1 MVVSAMAEIC
11 GLLFMDAGHLE
22 MTADL
27 KKLVMT
33 MGEKTGR
40 AVTFAEAAVKTPML
54 NKTGSFYSQRGS
66 GRLLSRRLT
75 GLKSS
80 FAYIVYSPTNAGA
93 EAHVLSS
100 MIGKHTKRCAHAL
113 LTVSGRFELA

>member
-1 MVVSAMAEIC
+1 MRSFLIT
-11 GLLFMDAGHLE
+11 DAGHLE

-66 GRLLSRRLT
+66 GRLLSRSLTGLKGLT